1 MIKKYELKFLPDFE
15 KDKEKLIK
23 SGDIQV
29 LKKLA
34 TLLRELVEHPTTG
47 TGKPKPLS
55 GDRAGQWSRR
65 ISDKH
70 RLIYMVDDE
79 KVEVLLLSA
88 YGHYD
93 DK

>member
-1 MIKKYELKFLPDFE
+1 MKKYELKFLPDFE
-15 KDKEKLIK
+15 KDKEKLRK
-23 SGDIQV
+23 SGNIQV

-34 TLLRELVEHPTTG
+34 VLLLELTEHPTTG
-47 TGKPKPLS
+47 TGKPKQLS

-70 RLIYMVDDE
+70 RLIYLIDNENV
-79 KVEVLLLSA
+79 VILLLSA